1 MNLIKCNLANNA
13 GEHLTLLPNIRPFYK
28 EQLIFSNKLSA
39 LGCEILIDF
48 DSVKYYTAFFSNVL
62 MPDIQSDIIKYDSFL
77 HDTLMY
83 CMNNIDRYISSSF
96 RYIFINMEVSSLCN
110 VSSLALINQ
119 TQQMLSINGMDLV
132 VEITERNN
140 CGNCA
145 RTYEGIEFLVNNG
158 ILLAADDFDYIEND
172 FRARALRSLVYTF
185 VKLEFPQNKDD
196 EKKFYDII
204 NSSKKLGIN
213 IIVERIEDKKSI
225 EEPLFEDIWGLQGF
239 ALCKGMRFN

>member
-1 MNLIKCNLANNA
+1 
-13 GEHLTLLPNIRPFYK
+13 
-28 EQLIFSNKLSA
+28 
-39 LGCEILIDF
+39 
-48 DSVKYYTAFFSNVL
+48 
-62 MPDIQSDIIKYDSFL
+62 
-77 HDTLMY
+77 
-83 CMNNIDRYISSSF
+83 
-96 RYIFINMEVSSLCN
+96 
-110 VSSLALINQ
+110 
-119 TQQMLSINGMDLV
+119 MDLV

-213 IIVERIEDKKSI
+213 IIVERIEDKKTI
-225 EEPLFEDIWGLQGF
+225 EDPLFEDIWGLQGF